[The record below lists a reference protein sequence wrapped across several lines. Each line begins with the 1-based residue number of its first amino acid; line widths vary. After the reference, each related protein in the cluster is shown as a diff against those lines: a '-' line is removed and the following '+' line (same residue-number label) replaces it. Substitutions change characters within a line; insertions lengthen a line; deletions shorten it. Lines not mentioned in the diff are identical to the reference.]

1 VCPFADF
8 RQIVLDVAHLTRVG
22 DFCLLP
28 FIANTKHRHHTFWS
42 FAMSVSTHSHA
53 DQTRH
58 HHSQRQRV
66 RVNWKLVGGLALGLG
81 AAVGFGYVRY
91 RSFQQVQ
98 LPLLW
103 DLARRDLDHGDRPQA
118 LAKTQLYFLQRPDD
132 IPALTEMAE
141 WCLAGRLEAH
151 AGNRLYRQLTETTRR
166 HPSETGLAH
175 LAYRLALRLAPVVPA
190 DQQDSL
196 WSDARGTHY
205 PALAAEDQRD
215 PEVRRGLARCHA
227 ALEDSDRA
235 ARELLDL
242 IHEGDRSAATY
253 HDLVHL
259 VSRRNPVRPDS
270 TSAELSYD
278 VRTRLARLLL
288 PDQRTTELG
297 DGAWSGELRQEILD
311 RLLERMVSDAEP
323 AWQGLLL
330 QSRTWAERGAFDRAE
345 EAARQAVARSARDAE
360 TLAWLMDL
368 SLHRASLA
376 GAQRQWF
383 EQRQHEVAA
392 GEVATIGSTYFP
404 EDPRFA
410 YELGRLALDAGH
422 AQEAEKHFRQA
433 LQRANEAF
441 ENPRLEWSRQAELGR
456 LRVPA
461 QIWLGNAL
469 VMQAVDSPHTPSAQR
484 DAEIQSI
491 HDQLDR
497 WGLFSLAELGRAQL
511 HTLRKE
517 WDEAIAKWN
526 VIVVDPEMAPWAR
539 MATAMLITC
548 HSELGQWRELGVVA
562 ERAVANWPAWEPGVA
577 ALELHYQQT
586 NQMERLELSR
596 ERRREHDALLALSDR
611 YRSELE
617 KPESERDLTSLEA
630 QARQLGQTD
639 EFSRDLRVILLRA
652 TLLHALGDTPQLHDL
667 LRQMQ
672 YQTPRVAELMVE
684 RIEFELNRED
694 EIAERK
700 IQEAAEAID
709 LFRDAFDTTPR
720 LDDDLLASESRLA
733 LALARSEGPLT
744 RVLHGLLRELR
755 GDLTDAQHHLV
766 AAFHDSPDGPLAA
779 QKLVEFYL
787 RHKAQPRSLSDQLL
801 EVVSPLLLNLTDDR
815 GLVWAQQALEEC
827 RQRGTLTTERQRDLA
842 LLYVRRNELA
852 RATAEWE
859 DLLDKS
865 PDRVSVLWSY
875 SGVLAGLPEPTA
887 AQRGRLRTLCGELE
901 RLRPGSLE
909 SRLRL
914 LQSNWGTGSTWV
926 ATDLLASFEREL
938 DENRTPGL
946 LRSLGL
952 LGRLDSALSRLPQP
966 EDQLAHRL
974 IAQTAA
980 VLSDEAS
987 EIDPEDYRDLI
998 DHQPLADAVRTEVVS
1013 VLAEAVLAASQP
1025 QTAEQLLQRSLAH
1038 RKDGRQALQLATLV
1052 GQQGRVNEAFETWSS
1067 HAGALPAETAASI
1080 EQVLAAQADDLDLK
1094 RTVDQF
1100 LSTVAKAD
1108 GLTARHSPLLL
1119 LLARLHMAPGRIERA
1134 IEVYERLLQ
1143 LDPHSGTVLNNLAY
1157 AEAFREDRRES
1168 ALRHIDEA
1176 IAKDGARRQ
1185 YRDTRA
1191 TVLLQMGRTDEARRE
1206 LEQLTAMV
1214 HSPVYCLH
1222 LAVAQHRLD
1231 NQNLAKEALRQGRE
1245 QGLDPAELHPL
1256 EHSWFDEVRPLYESL
1271 ETSLAQTQP

>member
-1 VCPFADF
+1 
-8 RQIVLDVAHLTRVG
+8 
-22 DFCLLP
+22 
-28 FIANTKHRHHTFWS
+28 
-42 FAMSVSTHSHA
+42 MSAFSHSHN
-53 DQTRH
+53 QHSH
-58 HHSQRQRV
+58 HHQAGPPRV
-66 RVNWKLVGGLALGLG
+66 RVNWKLVGGLALSLG
-81 AAVGFGYVRY
+81 AAVGFGYARY

-118 LAKTQLYFLQRPDD
+118 IAKTQLYFLQRPDD
-132 IPALTEMAE
+132 IPALTEMAH

-205 PALAAEDQRD
+205 RALAAEDQRD

-235 ARELLDL
+235 AHELLDL

-297 DGAWSGELRQEILD
+297 DGAWSGELRHEILD

-360 TLAWLMDL
+360 TLVWLMDL
-368 SLHRASLA
+368 ALHRASLA
-376 GAQRQWF
+376 GGQRQWF

-526 VIVVDPEMAPWAR
+526 VIAVDPQMAPWSR
-539 MATAMLITC
+539 LATAMLITC

-562 ERAVANWPAWEPGVA
+562 ERAVANWPGWEPGLA
-577 ALELHYQQT
+577 ALEQHYLHTDQA
-586 NQMERLELSR
+586 ERLELWR
-596 ERRREHDALLALSDR
+596 ERRREHDGLLALSER
-611 YRSELE
+611 YQQELA
-617 KPESERDLTSLEA
+617 KPDSERDLASLE
-630 QARQLGQTD
+630 QEARELGQTA
-639 EFSRDLRVILLRA
+639 EFAHDLRVMWLRSELLQ
-652 TLLHALGDTPQLHDL
+652 ALGDTPRLHDL
-667 LRQMQ
+667 FRELQHK
-672 YQTPRVAELMVE
+672 TPRVAELMIE
-684 RIEFELNRED
+684 RIGFELNRED
-694 EIAERK
+694 IALVRRV
-700 IQEAAEAID
+700 QEAAEAID
-709 LFRDAFDTTPR
+709 LFRDAFDTVPR
-720 LDDDLLASESRLA
+720 LHDDVVGPDSFLAATLDRL
-733 LALARSEGPLT
+733 G
-744 RVLHGLLRELR
+744 
-755 GDLTDAQHHLV
+755 
-766 AAFHDSPDGPLAA
+766 GPLAGVLQGLLQELA
-779 QKLVEFYL
+779 GNVEGAQQQLLDAFHHATNRELSTQKLVEFYL
-787 RHKAQPRSLSDQLL
+787 RHKSQPRRLSDEFLAVVGPVLVQL
-801 EVVSPLLLNLTDDR
+801 SGDR
-815 GLVWAQQALEEC
+815 GLAWAQYALEEC
-827 RQRGTLTTERQRDLA
+827 RERGILSPALQQDLA
-842 LLYVRRNELA
+842 RIHARRNEIG
-852 RATAEWE
+852 RAAAEWE
-859 DLLDKS
+859 DLWQRS
-865 PDRVSVLWSY
+865 PDSVPVLWNY
-875 SGVLAGLPEPTA
+875 SGLLAAVPQSTPS
-887 AQRGRLRTLCGELE
+887 QRARLRELCAELE

-909 SRLRL
+909 SRVRCFQLNQATGGKRL
-914 LQSNWGTGSTWV
+914 AV
-926 ATDLLASFEREL
+926 DLLETFELGLDVRETAS
-938 DENRTPGL
+938 L
-946 LRSLGL
+946 LRSLAL
-952 LGRLDSALSRLPQP
+952 LGRLEPVFARLPKPDGALDQTLIERTSALLEDRSP
-966 EDQLAHRL
+966 ELDSTQH
-974 IAQTAA
+974 
-980 VLSDEAS
+980 
-987 EIDPEDYRDLI
+987 RDLSEY
-998 DHQPLADAVRTEVVS
+998 PGLFAAVRTEVVS
-1013 VLAEAVLAASQP
+1013 VLAENLLAVAQPGAA
-1025 QTAEQLLQRSLAH
+1025 ERLLRQSVARQEDGELSL
-1038 RKDGRQALQLATLV
+1038 RLATIV
-1052 GQQGRVNEAFETWSS
+1052 GQQGGFEEAVAAWVA
-1067 HAGALPAETAASI
+1067 HAGGLPAETALSI
-1080 EQVLAAQADDLDLK
+1080 EQVLASQPENRDL
-1094 RTVDQF
+1094 RGEVGRF
-1100 LSTVAKAD
+1100 LTQVAAAD
-1108 GLTARHSPLLL
+1108 GLTARQTPLLL
-1119 LLARLHMAPGRIERA
+1119 LLARFHMAPNQIARA
-1134 IEVYERLLQ
+1134 IAVYDRALELQ
-1143 LDPHSGTVLNNLAY
+1143 PNSATVLNNLAY
-1157 AEAFREDRRES
+1157 AEAFSDDRREL
-1168 ALRHIDEA
+1168 ALQHIDRA
-1176 IAKDGARRQ
+1176 IANDGPRRQ
-1185 YRDTRA
+1185 YLDTRA
-1191 TVLLQMGRTDEARRE
+1191 MVLLQLGRSEEARRE
-1206 LEQLTAMV
+1206 LEHLTAMV

-1231 NQNLAKEALRQGRE
+1231 NQDLAKQALRQGRE
-1245 QGLDPAELHPL
+1245 QGFDPAELHPL
-1256 EHSWFDEVRPLYESL
+1256 EQPWFDEVRPLYESL